1 VSGPRLPYPLRDS
14 DAQLFDC
21 RLMVSMLRGGPCPV
35 FVGDDS
41 LVHRVRGWCFR
52 CSFRTLPFSPLP
64 GRLPRFRGRSGVW
77 APVGGDARGRGG
89 IQWEW
94 VSGKSFGRPECMS
107 RKPYRRL
114 LFHWERA
121 CAIYCPAVKP

>member
-21 RLMVSMLRGGPCPV
+21 RLMVSMLRGGPCPI

-64 GRLPRFRGRSGVW
+64 GRLPRLKCNGAERVEF
-77 APVGGDARGRGG
+77 AAGRGWRLKLKKYEA
-89 IQWEW
+89 QWADVFRHASHAIE
-94 VSGKSFGRPECMS
+94 
-107 RKPYRRL
+107 
-114 LFHWERA
+114 
-121 CAIYCPAVKP
+121 IYCPAVRP